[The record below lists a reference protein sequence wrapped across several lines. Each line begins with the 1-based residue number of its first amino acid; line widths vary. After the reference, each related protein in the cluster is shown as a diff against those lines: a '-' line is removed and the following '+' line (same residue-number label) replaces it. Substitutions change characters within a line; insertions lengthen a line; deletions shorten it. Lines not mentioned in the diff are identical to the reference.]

1 MIPAAATVYV
11 MLVQINA
18 PEQPEAISLGALDAL
33 REGYAPMRLH
43 TVSHVKLSAATAA
56 MRFDFA
62 NLSDALGGE
71 VKLTVPA
78 LRSGT
83 CNGVAWWF
91 DLHLDEQTTLSC
103 APGATVRTW
112 KQNLFYLLKPLPV
125 ERGAEVE
132 VLVWNKADDNIHVF
146 AGPPGSSDR
155 LTRE

>member
-18 PEQPEAISLGALDAL
+18 PEQPDAISLSALDAL
-33 REGYAPMRLH
+33 REGYAPVRLH

-56 MRFDFA
+56 MRFDFGR
-62 NLSDALGGE
+62 LSDTPGGE
-71 VKLTVPA
+71 VTLTLPA
-78 LRSGT
+78 LRSGS

-91 DLHLDEQTTLSC
+91 DLHLDEHATLSC

-112 KQNLFYLLKPLPV
+112 KQNLFYLLQPLPV

-146 AGPPGSSDR
+146 AGPPGSAARVS
-155 LTRE
+155 RE